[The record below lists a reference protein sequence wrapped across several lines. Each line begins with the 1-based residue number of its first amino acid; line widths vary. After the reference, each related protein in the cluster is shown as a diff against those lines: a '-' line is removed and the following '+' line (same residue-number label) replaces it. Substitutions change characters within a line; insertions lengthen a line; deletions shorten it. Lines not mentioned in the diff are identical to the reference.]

1 MTHKDAPALGWRAG
15 SCGLW
20 TSLPDSF
27 FCDCTTEGKRQLSH
41 WHQHCLSK
49 SRVSCLTTQDWEI
62 TRGKDKLQLC
72 TSAKWPHFKVSFQC
86 CCSRGSC
93 HYPQEEHPLSQNCS
107 CSSLSQQILRISRWT
122 LRPET
127 LGSLCGLDNQDRHL
141 VGACPHTDCCAHCC
155 STESWRQHE
164 TWRDTGNTTET
175 CQPHH
180 VGNHTWI
187 YRRLMESVPGLSKK
201 KTFSLSKP
209 CTVV

>member
-15 SCGLW
+15 SQGLW

-27 FCDCTTEGKRQLSH
+27 FCDCMTEGKRQLSH

-93 HYPQEEHPLSQNCS
+93 HYLQEEHPLSQNCS

-127 LGSLCGLDNQDRHL
+127 LGSLCGLDNQETLGGCLSTHWLLCSLLLHWILAPAWDLEGHREHHWDLSATPCWESHL
-141 VGACPHTDCCAHCC
+141 DLSQADGEC
-155 STESWRQHE
+155 SRAVQK
-164 TWRDTGNTTET
+164 N
-175 CQPHH
+175 PFLF
-180 VGNHTWI
+180 V
-187 YRRLMESVPGLSKK
+187 
-201 KTFSLSKP
+201 
-209 CTVV
+209 